1 MSEEIEKVNNM
12 SSNQKSQLTGSI
24 AVIGERELVIG
35 YRLLG
40 INETFLVNKG
50 EESFRTLEKVF
61 SSNKFAMIIAS
72 QFVRDSLPLVFKSK
86 VEGSINPLVI
96 FMPSLRGDIH
106 EESISSLAEQGTW
119 NKCIIRV
126 DE

>member
-1 MSEEIEKVNNM
+1 LGEKIEEVNNM
-12 SSNQKSQLTGSI
+12 STKPKSQSAGSI
-24 AVIGERELVIG
+24 AVIGERELIIG

-40 INETFLVNKG
+40 INETFLVSKG
-50 EESFRTLEKVF
+50 EDSYKTMEKVF

-72 QFVRDSLPLVFKSK
+72 DFVRDSLPQVFKSR

-106 EESISSLAEQGTW
+106 EESIASLAR
-119 NKCIIRV
+119 RV
-126 DE
+126 LGINV

>member
-12 SSNQKSQLTGSI
+12 SSSQKSQSTGSI

-40 INETFLVNKG
+40 INETFLVSK

-106 EESISSLAEQGTW
+106 EESISSLAR
-119 NKCIIRV
+119 RV
-126 DE
+126 LGINV

>member
-40 INETFLVNKG
+40 INETFLVSKG

-106 EESISSLAEQGTW
+106 EESISSLAR
-119 NKCIIRV
+119 RV
-126 DE
+126 LGINV